1 VILIVAGW
9 WRGACCSGCRKA
21 RCTRCPAEVA
31 VHAADVA
38 VAPQSEIVCAAIEG
52 GAAAKPVFAADPNSY
67 NLAEPGESVL
77 VGTYKLVETRRISML
92 AEAKTAPNKDA
103 ETG

>member
-38 VAPQSEIVCAAIEG
+38 VAPQSEIVCAACFL
-52 GAAAKPVFAADPNSY
+52 AAPEASRFPESFLGIVRAA
-67 NLAEPGESVL
+67 
-77 VGTYKLVETRRISML
+77 VERRRREI
-92 AEAKTAPNKDA
+92 AIAGN
-103 ETG
+103 